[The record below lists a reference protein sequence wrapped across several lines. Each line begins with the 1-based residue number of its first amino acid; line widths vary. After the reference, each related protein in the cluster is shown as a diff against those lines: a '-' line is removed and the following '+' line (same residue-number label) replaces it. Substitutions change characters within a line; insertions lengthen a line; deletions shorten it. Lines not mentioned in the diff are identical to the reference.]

1 MNQQSLLKTLDNL
14 RGLPREATTVEFK
27 SNLDQAEEI
36 GQYLSALANSAALEG
51 RDRAWIVWGVE
62 DGTHEVKGTGF
73 NPFTCTVG
81 GNQQLIMWLQQ
92 MTSPRADFSFHECSH
107 PQGNVVL
114 LEIHPARSAPIAFQN
129 TRGVG
134 ALQS

>member
-51 RDRAWIVWGVE
+51 RDRAWIVWGV
-62 DGTHEVKGTGF
+62 V
-73 NPFTCTVG
+73 
-81 GNQQLIMWLQQ
+81 NQRPILS
-92 MTSPRADFSFHECSH
+92 TSQRPILSTFSVC
-107 PQGNVVL
+107 
-114 LEIHPARSAPIAFQN
+114 
-129 TRGVG
+129 
-134 ALQS
+134 